1 VVNLSSLD
9 LSKEEINILKKGLGF
24 AIAPKTV
31 PVENIV
37 CSIEDSI
44 KNLNEEDK
52 DAIRQDCAM
61 VLRNAKPPKNNISKK
76 DQEAIKNLRNNENI
90 VILKADKGGA
100 TVVMNKTDYNNK
112 MMEHLTTTGSYKK
125 LDNNPISMVIKEVKK
140 AIKVS
145 NLDEWMKKRL
155 TPSCQITPRI
165 YGLPKIH
172 KEGTPL
178 RPIVN
183 TIGSPTYE
191 LARYVA
197 GILRPLVGKTDS
209 YIKDSRDFVELIKEE
224 KIDSKD
230 MLISF
235 DVVSL
240 FTKIPL
246 NEAIQVIK
254 EVADPQTARLAEV
267 CLKSTF
273 FSFQGEFFEQT
284 SGVAM
289 GSPLSPIVANLYMEK
304 FEKNALETY
313 PLKPSRWKRY
323 VDDTNVIWPHG
334 KEELDKFFEH
344 LNGISEDIKF
354 TMELEDNNSI
364 PFLDVLI
371 TRKQDGTLGH
381 KVFRK
386 KTHTDSYL
394 HAESHHHP
402 SQKMGVLNTM
412 ATRATRISDKE
423 HLKEEIDHLTKVFKN
438 IGYRD
443 RDIKKAMDKKE
454 RRTRIQNDQ
463 TSNSRAFLPYI
474 RGVTDKIAKVLRR
487 KEIMTSF
494 KPLITIRQRMK
505 SVKDP
510 TDNRQ
515 EKGIYK
521 VSCSCGKCYIGE
533 TGRSFQVRIKE
544 HEADIRKERT
554 RTSALAEHSH
564 KTKHHVCLEDTK
576 ILAKE
581 GHYYKR
587 RLREAIEIIKHPNN
601 MNRDGGLEV
610 SSFWHPLINQ
620 LKEHPR
626 TNQV

>member
-1 VVNLSSLD
+1 LD
-9 LSKEEINILKKGLGF
+9 IEKNKS
-24 AIAPKTV
+24 
-31 PVENIV
+31 IV
-37 CSIEDSI
+37 CSVEESI

-52 DAIRQDCAM
+52 DAIRQECAL
-61 VLRNAKPPKNNISKK
+61 VLKNAKPPKNNISKK
-76 DQEAIKNLRNNENI
+76 EHEAIKNLRNNENI

-100 TVVMNKTDYNNK
+100 TVVMNRMDYNNK
-112 MMEHLTTTGSYKK
+112 MIEHLTTTGSYKK
-125 LDNNPISMVIKEVKK
+125 LDNNPISKVVKEVKK
-140 AIKVS
+140 AIKSS
-145 NLDEWMKKRL
+145 NLDERIKKRL
-155 TPSCQITPRI
+155 TPNCLITPRI

-172 KEGTPL
+172 KEGVPL

-191 LARYVA
+191 LAKYVA
-197 GILRPLVGKTDS
+197 RILGPLVGKTDS
-209 YIKDSRDFVELIKEE
+209 YIKDSKDFVELIKKE
-224 KIDSKD
+224 KIESKD

-254 EVADPQTARLAEV
+254 EVADPQTAKLAEV
-267 CLKSTF
+267 CLQSTF

-323 VDDTNVIWPHG
+323 VDDTNVKWPHG
-334 KEELDKFFEH
+334 EEELGRFFEH
-344 LNGISEDIKF
+344 LNSISENIKF
-354 TMELEDNNSI
+354 TMELEENNSI

-394 HAESHHHP
+394 HADSHHHP

-412 ATRATRISDKE
+412 ATRAARISDKD

-443 RDIKKAMDKKE
+443 RDIAKAMDKKDKKAH
-454 RRTRIQNDQ
+454 TQNDQ
-463 TSNSRAFLPYI
+463 TSNLKAFLPYI
-474 RGVTDKIAKVLRR
+474 RGVTDKIAKVLKR
-487 KEIMTSF
+487 KEIKTSF

-510 TDNRQ
+510 IDQ
-515 EKGIYK
+515 QQGKGIYK

-544 HEADIRKERT
+544 HEADIRNERT
-554 RTSALAEHSH
+554 RTSALAEHSL

-581 GHYYKR
+581 DHYYKR
-587 RLREAIEIIKHPNN
+587 RLREALEIIKHPNN
-601 MNRDGGLEV
+601 INRDGGLEV
-610 SSFWHPLINQ
+610 SRFWHPLINQ
-620 LKEHPR
+620 LKEPH
-626 TNQV
+626 TSN